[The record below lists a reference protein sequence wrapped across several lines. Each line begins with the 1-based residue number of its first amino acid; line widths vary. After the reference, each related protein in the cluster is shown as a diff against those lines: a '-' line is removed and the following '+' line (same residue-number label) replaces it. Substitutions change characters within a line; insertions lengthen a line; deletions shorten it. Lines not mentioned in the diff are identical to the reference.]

1 MINIIP
7 MAGLGSRF
15 QKEGYLLPK
24 PLIPVSGKP
33 MIVQVINSLPK
44 TEQSVF
50 IVRTEHI
57 ADFAIDKI
65 INEAVPNA
73 TIIPIDYTTEGQAT
87 TCLLG
92 LEDIADDEE
101 IIINACDN
109 SFLYDEAKFDA
120 LRSRPD
126 VDSIVWT
133 FTKDELL
140 TAKPEAWGWV
150 KLAEDQE
157 TITDMSVKIPV
168 SDNPFNDHAVVA
180 TFWFRRAS
188 DFKLAYQ
195 KMVEENYRI
204 NGEFYVDSMP
214 IFMEKI
220 GKKSVIFPVDLYVSW
235 GKPADLHLYDLRE
248 YENKIQK
255 GTGFTD
261 ARWKA
266 FFASQSE

>member
-1 MINIIP
+1 

-24 PLIPVSGKP
+24 PLIPVSDKP
-33 MIVQVINSLPK
+33 MITQVINYLPK
-44 TEQSVF
+44 TERSIF

-57 ADFAIDKI
+57 NAFSIDRI
-65 INEAVPNA
+65 INGAVTNA

-87 TCLLG
+87 TCHLG
-92 LEDIADDEE
+92 IEDIEDDEE
-101 IIINACDN
+101 IIINSCDN
-109 SFLYDEAKFDA
+109 SFLYNEAKFDA
-120 LRSRPD
+120 LRTRPD

-133 FTKDELL
+133 FTKDKLL
-140 TAKPEAWGWV
+140 TDKPEAWGWV
-150 KLAEDQE
+150 KLSEDQE

-188 DFKLAYQ
+188 DFKLAY
-195 KMVEENYRI
+195 KRMVEENYRI
-204 NGEFYVDSMP
+204 NGEFYVDSLP
-214 IFMEKI
+214 IFMKKM
-220 GKKSVIFPVDLYVSW
+220 GKKNIIFPVDLYVSW

-248 YENKIQK
+248 FEYQIQK

-261 ARWKA
+261 AKWRT
-266 FFASQSE
+266 FFEKNYEKIIRS

>member
-33 MIVQVINSLPK
+33 MITQVINSLPK

-57 ADFAIDKI
+57 NDFAIDKI
-65 INEAVPNA
+65 INEAVTNA
-73 TIIPIDYTTEGQAT
+73 TIIPIDYTTDGQAT

-120 LRSRPD
+120 LRARPD

-133 FTKDELL
+133 FTKDGLL

-150 KLAEDQE
+150 KLAKDQE
-157 TITDMSVKIPV
+157 TIIDMSVKIPV

-188 DFKLAYQ
+188 DFKLAYK

-204 NGEFYVDSMP
+204 NDELYVDSMP

-248 YENKIQK
+248 YEHKIQK
-255 GTGFTD
+255 GIGFID
-261 ARWKA
+261 KRWKA
-266 FFASQSE
+266 FFEKKI

>member
-33 MIVQVINSLPK
+33 MITQVINSLPK
-44 TEQSVF
+44 TDKSIF
-50 IVRTEHI
+50 IVRTEHVSE
-57 ADFAIDKI
+57 FAIDQI
-65 INEAVPNA
+65 IKEAVTNA
-73 TIIPIDYTTEGQAT
+73 IIIPIDYTTEGQAT

-109 SFLYDEAKFDA
+109 SFLYNTARFDA
-120 LRSRPD
+120 LRARPD

-150 KLAEDQE
+150 KLAEDKE
-157 TITDMSVKIPV
+157 TITDVSVKVPV
-168 SDNPFNDHAVVA
+168 SEDPFNDHAVVA
-180 TFWFRRAS
+180 TFWFRRAA
-188 DFKLAYQ
+188 DFKLAYK
-195 KMVEENYRI
+195 KMIEEDYRI
-204 NGEFYVDSMP
+204 NSEFYVDSMP

-248 YENKIQK
+248 HEYRIQK
-255 GTGFTD
+255 GTGFID
-261 ARWKA
+261 PRWKE
-266 FFASQSE
+266 FFASQK